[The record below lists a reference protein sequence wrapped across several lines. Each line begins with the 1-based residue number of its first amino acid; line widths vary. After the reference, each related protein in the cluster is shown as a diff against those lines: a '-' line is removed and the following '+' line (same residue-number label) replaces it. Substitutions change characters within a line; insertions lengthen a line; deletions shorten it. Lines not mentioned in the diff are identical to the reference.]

1 MKLEWIG
8 YLALAI
14 AVFACFVG
22 YARNGHPG
30 CVVVAGAVV
39 AFGIFAHRKAA
50 QTAKGREM

>member
-50 QTAKGREM
+50 QTAKGSEL